1 MSAAGEEFMKD
12 LWRGKVPV
20 QFTLSTDSLAGMEYE
35 RPTAFYKLIPRVG
48 YLSFFLSEVM
58 AHLQHAA
65 ARQHGGDTEIWLSRD
80 VDGKV
85 IPIRW
90 HFPVGVVFDYL
101 LLEEGKQTEEMLPLS
116 LSVHFTP
123 KPDPSMVSM
132 STEKEA
138 MALFSQILKQAHTLR
153 YNSTQAVTK
162 LSMSQWN
169 DLVVAVRECNYAK
182 YATVRTQLRR
192 AEIEPKKLP
201 IFIHYNDHIWLRSP
215 SNPASDSPTTLA
227 EFLREILPDTFPFT
241 DEETHS
247 ENPIALP
254 NVRLLVQ
261 GVTPSPATPLIWLSE
276 YMSHPDGFLHIVIR
290 EVKKTP
296 SAETDEK

>member
-48 YLSFFLSEVM
+48 YLSFFLSEVR

-65 ARQHGGDTEIWLSRD
+65 TKHGQESDIWLSRD
-80 VDGKV
+80 VGGKV
-85 IPIRW
+85 TPIRW

-101 LLEEGKQTEEMLPLS
+101 QLSEGKETEEMLPLS

-123 KPDPSMVSM
+123 YPDPSMVAM
-132 STEKEA
+132 NTEKET
-138 MALFSQILKQAHTLR
+138 MSLFSQILKQAHTLR
-153 YNSTQAVTK
+153 YNSTMAVTN

-192 AEIEPKKLP
+192 AEVEPKKLP
-201 IFIHYNDHIWLRSP
+201 IFVHFNETIWLRSP
-215 SNPASDSPTTLA
+215 SNPTSDSTTTLA
-227 EFLREILPDTFPFT
+227 EFLKEILPEIFPFT
-241 DEETHS
+241 DEEAQS
-247 ENPIALP
+247 ESPISLP
-254 NVRLLVQ
+254 SARLLIQ

-276 YMSHPDGFLHIVIR
+276 YMAHPDGFLHVVICS
-290 EVKKTP
+290 K
-296 SAETDEK
+296 